1 MMKLHGAEIRYSID
15 AANKKA
21 RAGFT
26 KAVNTNVEEAV
37 SKVRAKSELR
47 RRRDV
52 KEAARVAEEKKF
64 RRRSQEEEE
73 TSFSM

>member
-52 KEAARVAEEKKF
+52 KEATRLPEDNNH
-64 RRRSQEEEE
+64 RMRSQEEEE
-73 TSFSM
+73 TSSSV

>member
-26 KAVNTNVEEAV
+26 KAVNTAMEEAV
-37 SKVRAKSELR
+37 SKVRAKSELL

-52 KEAARVAEEKKF
+52 EEANRFTED
-64 RRRSQEEEE
+64 SD
-73 TSFSM
+73 